1 MSVFQALGEEHRL
14 MRALG
19 RRLERTLEDPD
30 ERFARREVRSLL
42 LLLLRA
48 LESHEA
54 FENAVFA
61 RPLRGASADRRDAAR
76 VLARE
81 HAQVDRLRGEA
92 TALLRE
98 GSDGSLPALRA
109 LTQKLAAALDA
120 HFDLE
125 ERDLWPRLNAVES
138 RSARAHAGR
147 AAATRVKEMRRDL
160 DGYWAAVNEYLASD
174 S

>member
-1 MSVFQALGEEHRL
+1 MSVFKALSEEHRML
-14 MRALG
+14 RALA
-19 RRLERTLEDPD
+19 RRLERTLEDSD

-42 LLLLRA
+42 LLMLRA
-48 LESHEA
+48 LGDHED

-61 RPLRGASADRRDAAR
+61 RPLKHASEDGRAAAR

-92 TALLRE
+92 TGLLERGDGTGFAGLRE
-98 GSDGSLPALRA
+98 LALR
-109 LTQKLAAALDA
+109 LTAALDA

-138 RSARAHAGR
+138 RSILAHAGR
-147 AAATRVKEMRRDL
+147 EAAVRVKDMRRDL
-160 DGYWAAVNEYLASD
+160 DGYWTAVNEYLASD